1 MRVMRQRRM
10 VILVAAALAM
20 VMALGATACGQDE
33 PSTEPNVEPRAEAT
47 SPAVPP
53 ATTASPAQTEPTA
66 AAPTAA
72 TPGPEPTP
80 EATPPT
86 AAPAEPTASPAE
98 PAATAVPTVSPAEP
112 APTQPPAPTPTSTP
126 QSVVS
131 SELQAYAD
139 EHAHGPGAI
148 YVGDATQLLGPPPH
162 RSLMLGAP
170 EAIYRQGSA
179 AAVLG
184 FEPAGIPDHLFIYN
198 SEYYRDLIDKANLT
212 DPTELTSTG
221 KSIEI
226 QHVCID
232 RNLPT
237 CVLIQ
242 TYWAPNLWERTD
254 GQVDLSVT
262 SFVELGLAGP
272 DTLSQVSDGS
282 LDMVNIFTG
291 YVAGAHPSLE
301 VQSLWGTANDWQAS
315 YSALADMAPDIDRM
329 LLGITGGSPVLN
341 RNWFAGS
348 DQWFFSN
355 KPMRSIDDFEG
366 QQIRTHSASMSDFI
380 RGMGGEPVELS
391 VGELYTALQ
400 IGTVDAAVTTLLLGV
415 TGSLYEV
422 ADHIAGPVIGFG
434 YTNNV
439 INKDVWDGIP
449 ADLQQIII
457 EEGVKA
463 ELEALRLAPF
473 QNFIALEAAEDLGLE
488 AAPFSAET
496 QEHIQTVV
504 LTEHVIPGW
513 LRRLGYPGS
522 GADAVA
528 LYNAKS
534 APYTGLMIAPDGS
547 IERVP
552 ITKGP
557 RAR

>member
-1 MRVMRQRRM
+1 MRQRRIM
-10 VILVAAALAM
+10 ILLAAALAIVM
-20 VMALGATACGQDE
+20 VLAAIACGQDE
-33 PSTEPNVEPRAEAT
+33 TRTEPRAEPRAEAT
-47 SPAVPP
+47 AAAAPQ
-53 ATTASPAQTEPTA
+53 ATTASSAPAMPATD
-66 AAPTAA
+66 APT
-72 TPGPEPTP
+72 
-80 EATPPT
+80 
-86 AAPAEPTASPAE
+86 
-98 PAATAVPTVSPAEP
+98 PAATAQPMPAPTAPATVAAATLAPTEP
-112 APTQPPAPTPTSTP
+112 APTRSAPTPTS

-131 SELQAYAD
+131 PELRAYAD
-139 EHAHGPGAI
+139 EHANGPGAI

-162 RSLMLGAP
+162 QSLTFGVP
-170 EAIYRQGSA
+170 DAIYRQGSA

-184 FEPAGIPDHLFIYN
+184 FEPAGIPDHLFIYD
-198 SEYYRDLIDKANLT
+198 SDYYRDLIDKANLT
-212 DPTELTSTG
+212 DPTDLTSAG
-221 KSIEI
+221 ESIKI

-254 GQVDLSVT
+254 GQVELSVT

-272 DTLSQVSDGS
+272 DTLSQVADGS

-301 VQSLWGTANDWQAS
+301 VQSLWGTASDWQTS
-315 YSALADMAPDIDRM
+315 YLALADMAPDIDRM
-329 LLGITGGSPVLN
+329 LLDITGGSPVLN

-355 KPMRSIDDFEG
+355 RPLRSTGDFEG

-422 ADHIAGPVIGFG
+422 SDHIAGPVIGFG

-439 INKDVWDGIP
+439 INQDVWDGIP
-449 ADLQQIII
+449 EDLQQIIV
-457 EEGVKA
+457 EEGAKT

-488 AAPFSAET
+488 ASPFSDEV

-504 LTEHVIPGW
+504 LPEHVIPGW

-528 LYNAKS
+528 IYNEKS

-547 IERVP
+547 VERVP

>member
-1 MRVMRQRRM
+1 M
-10 VILVAAALAM
+10 
-20 VMALGATACGQDE
+20 
-33 PSTEPNVEPRAEAT
+33 P
-47 SPAVPP
+47 
-53 ATTASPAQTEPTA
+53 
-66 AAPTAA
+66 
-72 TPGPEPTP
+72 
-80 EATPPT
+80 PPT
-86 AAPAEPTASPAE
+86 APATVPAPTV
-98 PAATAVPTVSPAEP
+98 VPTEP
-112 APTQPPAPTPTSTP
+112 APTQPGPTPTPAP
-126 QSVVS
+126 QLVVS
-131 SELQAYAD
+131 PDLQAYAN
-139 EHAHGPGAI
+139 ENAHGPGAI
-148 YVGDATQLLGPPPH
+148 YVGDPTQLLGPPPH
-162 RSLMLGAP
+162 QSLMFGVP
-170 EAIYRQGSA
+170 EAIYRQASA

-198 SEYYRDLIDKANLT
+198 SDYYRDLVDKANLT
-212 DPTELTSTG
+212 DPTELTSAG
-221 KSIEI
+221 ESIKI

-237 CVLIQ
+237 CVMIQ

-254 GQVDLSVT
+254 GQVELSVT

-272 DTLSQVSDGS
+272 DTLSQVADGS

-301 VQSLWGTANDWQAS
+301 VQSLWGTAGDWETS
-315 YSALADMAPDIDRM
+315 YSTLADMAPDIDRM
-329 LLGITGGSPVLN
+329 LLDITGGSPVIN

-348 DQWFFSN
+348 DQWFFSDE
-355 KPMRSIDDFEG
+355 PMRSIDDFED

-439 INKDVWDGIP
+439 INQDVWDGIP

-457 EEGVKA
+457 EEGAKA

-473 QNFIALEAAEDLGLE
+473 QNFIALELAEELGLE
-488 AAPFSAET
+488 AAPFSDET

-528 LYNAKS
+528 IYNEKS

-547 IERVP
+547 VEQVP

>member
-1 MRVMRQRRM
+1 MRQRR
-10 VILVAAALAM
+10 VVFL
-20 VMALGATACGQDE
+20 LGATLAIATVLAAIACGQNE
-33 PSTEPNVEPRAEAT
+33 PATGQNVESRAEAT
-47 SPAVPP
+47 APAAPP
-53 ATTASPAQTEPTA
+53 AAPPTSVAAMPATA
-66 AAPTAA
+66 APPQPDST
-72 TPGPEPTP
+72 PEPTMP
-80 EATPPT
+80 AASPTRPMPVPT
-86 AAPAEPTASPAE
+86 APATVTAP
-98 PAATAVPTVSPAEP
+98 TAVPTEP
-112 APTQPPAPTPTSTP
+112 APTQPAPTPTLPP
-126 QSVVS
+126 QLLVS
-131 SELQAYAD
+131 PELQAYAD

-148 YVGDATQLLGPPPH
+148 YVGDPTQLLGPPPH
-162 RSLMLGAP
+162 PSLMFGVP
-170 EAIYRQGSA
+170 EAIYRQASA

-184 FEPAGIPDHLFIYN
+184 FEPAGIPDHLFIYD
-198 SEYYRDLIDKANLT
+198 SDYYRDLIDKANLT
-212 DPTELTSTG
+212 DPTRLTSSG
-221 KSIEI
+221 ESIKI

-242 TYWAPNLWERTD
+242 TYWAPNLWERTN
-254 GQVDLSVT
+254 GQVELSVT

-301 VQSLWGTANDWQAS
+301 VQSLWGTARDWQTS

-329 LLGITGGSPVLN
+329 LLDITGGSPVLN

-355 KPMRSIDDFEG
+355 QPMRSLGDFEG
-366 QQIRTHSASMSDFI
+366 QRIRTHSASMSDFI

-422 ADHIAGPVIGFG
+422 ADHIAGPVIAFG

-439 INKDVWDGIP
+439 INQDVWGGIP
-449 ADLQQIII
+449 SDLQQIII
-457 EEGVKA
+457 EEGAKT

-473 QNFIALEAAEDLGLE
+473 QNFIALEAAQDLGLE
-488 AAPFSAET
+488 AAPFSNEL

-504 LTEHVIPGW
+504 LPEHVIPGW

-528 LYNAKS
+528 IYNEVS
-534 APYTGLMIAPDGS
+534 APYTGLMITPDGS
-547 IERVP
+547 VERVP

-557 RAR
+557 RAQ

>member
-1 MRVMRQRRM
+1 MRQRRM
-10 VILVAAALAM
+10 VILLTAALAM
-20 VMALGATACGQDE
+20 AATLAALACGQDE
-33 PSTEPNVEPRAEAT
+33 SGTGQSVEPRAEAT
-47 SPAVPP
+47 AAAAPA
-53 ATTASPAQTEPTA
+53 ATTAPPAQATPTTSATA
-66 AAPTAA
+66 AAVPQPAA
-72 TPGPEPTP
+72 TAP
-80 EATPPT
+80 
-86 AAPAEPTASPAE
+86 PAEPTAPASQ
-98 PAATAVPTVSPAEP
+98 PAATAVPTVAPTEA
-112 APTQPPAPTPTSTP
+112 APTQPAPTPQP
-126 QSVVS
+126 EVS
-131 SELQAYAD
+131 PELQAYAA
-139 EHAHGPGAI
+139 EYANGAGAI
-148 YVGDATQLLGPPPH
+148 FVGDATQLLGPPPH
-162 RSLMLGAP
+162 QSLMFGVP
-170 EAIYRQGSA
+170 EAIYRQASA

-184 FEPAGIPDHLFIYN
+184 FEPAGIPGHMFIYD
-198 SEYYRDLIDKANLT
+198 SDYYRDLIDKANLT
-212 DPTELTSTG
+212 DPTELTSSGET
-221 KSIEI
+221 IEI

-242 TYWAPNLWERTD
+242 TYWAPNLWERTE

-272 DTLSQVSDGS
+272 DTLSQVADGS

-301 VQSLWGTANDWQAS
+301 VQSLWGTASDWETS

-329 LLGITGGSPVLN
+329 LLDITGGSPVVN

-348 DQWFFSN
+348 DQWFFSSE
-355 KPMRSIDDFEG
+355 PMRSIGDFEG

-391 VGELYTALQ
+391 IGELYTALQ

-439 INKDVWDGIP
+439 INQDVWDGIP

-457 EEGVKA
+457 EEGAKA

-488 AAPFSAET
+488 AAPFSDEV

-522 GADAVA
+522 GAEAVA
-528 LYNAKS
+528 IYNEKS
-534 APYTGLMIAPDGS
+534 APYTGLRIAADGS
-547 IERVP
+547 VEETP

-557 RAR
+557 RAQ

>member
-1 MRVMRQRRM
+1 MRQWR
-10 VILVAAALAM
+10 IGLLFAGLAATLV
-20 VMALGATACGQDE
+20 LGPVACGEGNEPVTGQSVE
-33 PSTEPNVEPRAEAT
+33 PSGSAAPAAT
-47 SPAVPP
+47 SVAPAV
-53 ATTASPAQTEPTA
+53 ASPTNPPTVSPSEVVL
-66 AAPTAA
+66 PTS
-72 TPGPEPTP
+72 TPRPTP
-80 EATPPT
+80 EAVPPT
-86 AAPAEPTASPAE
+86 AGQPEPTATTAPTPAPTE
-98 PAATAVPTVSPAEP
+98 PAATAVPPTTVP
-112 APTQPPAPTPTSTP
+112 APTRSPALL
-126 QSVVS
+126 
-131 SELQAYAD
+131 EYAA
-139 EHAHGPGAI
+139 EHANGPGAI
-148 YVGDATQLLGPPPH
+148 FAGDATQLLGPPPH
-162 RSLMLGAP
+162 ESLMFGVH
-170 EAIYRQGSA
+170 EAIYRQASA

-184 FEPAGIPDHLFIYN
+184 FQPAGIPDHLFIYN
-198 SEYYRDLIDKANLT
+198 SGYYQDLIEKAKLT
-212 DPTELTSTG
+212 EPTELTSTG
-221 KSIEI
+221 ESIKI

-237 CVLIQ
+237 CVLVQ
-242 TYWAPNLWERTD
+242 TYWAPNLWERTN
-254 GQVDLSVT
+254 GQVELSVT

-272 DTLSQVSDGS
+272 DTLSQVADGS

-301 VQSLWGTANDWQAS
+301 VQSLWETANDWGSS
-315 YSALADMAPDIDRM
+315 YSALTEMAPDIDQM
-329 LLGITGGSPVLN
+329 LLDITGGSPVLN

-355 KPMRSIDDFEG
+355 EPMRSIDDFDG
-366 QQIRTHSASMSDFI
+366 KRVRTHSASMSDFI

-422 ADHIAGPVIGFG
+422 TDHIAGPVIGFG

-439 INKDVWDGIP
+439 INRDVWNRIP
-449 ADLQQIII
+449 EDLQQIII
-457 EEGVKA
+457 EEGAKA

-488 AAPFSAET
+488 AAPFSDDV
-496 QEHIQTVV
+496 QEHIETVV
-504 LTEHVIPGW
+504 LPEHVIPGW

-528 LYNAKS
+528 IFNANV
-534 APYTGLMIAPDGS
+534 APYSGLMIAPDGS
-547 IERVP
+547 VELVP

-557 RAR
+557 RAQ

>member
-1 MRVMRQRRM
+1 MRQRRM
-10 VILVAAALAM
+10 MILLAAALAIVM
-20 VMALGATACGQDE
+20 VLAAIACGQDDTRTE
-33 PSTEPNVEPRAEAT
+33 PSAEPRAAAT
-47 SPAVPP
+47 APAAPQ
-53 ATTASPAQTEPTA
+53 ATTAPSAPAMPAT
-66 AAPTAA
+66 AAPT
-72 TPGPEPTP
+72 
-80 EATPPT
+80 
-86 AAPAEPTASPAE
+86 
-98 PAATAVPTVSPAEP
+98 PAATAQPMTAPTAPATVAAPTVAPTEP
-112 APTQPPAPTPTSTP
+112 APTQPPPTSTP
-126 QSVVS
+126 TSQSVVT
-131 SELQAYAD
+131 SELRAYAD
-139 EHAHGPGAI
+139 EHANGPGAI

-162 RSLMLGAP
+162 QSLMFSVP

-184 FEPAGIPDHLFIYN
+184 FQPAGIPDHLFIYD
-198 SEYYRDLIDKANLT
+198 SDYYRDLINKANLT
-212 DPTELTSTG
+212 EPTQLTSSG
-221 KSIEI
+221 ESIEI

-242 TYWAPNLWERTD
+242 TYWAPNLWERTN

-272 DTLSQVSDGS
+272 DTLSQVADGS

-301 VQSLWGTANDWQAS
+301 VQSLWGTASDWQTS

-329 LLGITGGSPVLN
+329 LLDITGGSPVLN

-355 KPMRSIDDFEG
+355 RPLRSIGDFEG

-391 VGELYTALQ
+391 IGELYTALQ

-439 INKDVWDGIP
+439 INQDVWDGIP
-449 ADLQQIII
+449 EDLQQIII
-457 EEGVKA
+457 EEGAKT

-473 QNFIALEAAEDLGLE
+473 QNFIALEAAQDRGLE
-488 AAPFSAET
+488 AAPFSTEV

-504 LTEHVIPGW
+504 LPEHVIPGW

-522 GADAVA
+522 GAEAVA
-528 LYNAKS
+528 IYNAKS
-534 APYTGLMIAPDGS
+534 APYTGLMINPDGS
-547 IERVP
+547 VERVP

-557 RAR
+557 RAQ

>member
-1 MRVMRQRRM
+1 MRLRRM
-10 VILVAAALAM
+10 VILLAAAMAMAVALA
-20 VMALGATACGQDE
+20 ATACGQEE
-33 PSTEPNVEPRAEAT
+33 PGTGQSAEPRAEAT
-47 SPAVPP
+47 ASTTAPASTAPP
-53 ATTASPAQTEPTA
+53 AQ
-66 AAPTAA
+66 AAPTTETPTRAA
-72 TPGPEPTP
+72 AQPDPTP
-80 EATPPT
+80 
-86 AAPAEPTASPAE
+86 AAS
-98 PAATAVPTVSPAEP
+98 ATAPQ
-112 APTQPPAPTPTSTP
+112 PTQPVPSATVAAPTVVSTEPAPTPTPQMVESTD
-126 QSVVS
+126 
-131 SELQAYAD
+131 LRAYAE

-148 YVGDATQLLGPPPH
+148 YVGDPTQLLGPPPH
-162 RSLMLGAP
+162 QSLMFGVP
-170 EAIYRQGSA
+170 EAIYQQASA
-179 AAVLG
+179 AALLG

-198 SEYYRDLIDKANLT
+198 SDYYEDLIDKANLT
-212 DPTELTSTG
+212 GPTELTSAG
-221 KSIEI
+221 ESIKI

-237 CVLIQ
+237 CALIQ

-254 GQVDLSVT
+254 GQVELSVT

-272 DTLSQVSDGS
+272 DTLSQVADGS

-301 VQSLWGTANDWQAS
+301 VQSLWGTASDWETS
-315 YSALADMAPDIDRM
+315 YSMLADMAPDIDRM
-329 LLGITGGSPVLN
+329 LLDITGGSPVLN

-348 DQWFFSN
+348 DQWFFSDE
-355 KPMRSIDDFEG
+355 PMRSIDDFEG
-366 QQIRTHSASMSDFI
+366 KQIRTHSASMSDFI

-400 IGTVDAAVTTLLLGV
+400 IGAVDAAVTTLLLGV

-422 ADHIAGPVIGFG
+422 ADHIAGPVIAFG

-439 INKDVWDGIP
+439 INQDVWDGIP

-457 EEGVKA
+457 EEGAKA

-473 QNFIALEAAEDLGLE
+473 QNFIALEAAQDLGLE
-488 AAPFSAET
+488 PAPFSDAT
-496 QEHIQTVV
+496 QEHIQTVA

-528 LYNAKS
+528 IYNEKS
-534 APYTGLMIAPDGS
+534 APYTGLMIKPDGS
-547 IERVP
+547 VERAP
-552 ITKGP
+552 ITRGP
-557 RAR
+557 HAQ

>member
-1 MRVMRQRRM
+1 MRQRRM
-10 VILVAAALAM
+10 MILLAAALAIVM
-20 VMALGATACGQDE
+20 VLAAIACGQDKTGTE
-33 PSTEPNVEPRAEAT
+33 PSAEPRAEAT
-47 SPAVPP
+47 AVAAPQATTTLPAPAMP
-53 ATTASPAQTEPTA
+53 AT
-66 AAPTAA
+66 AAPTLAA
-72 TPGPEPTP
+72 LQPDPTQP
-80 EATPPT
+80 AVSPT
-86 AAPAEPTASPAE
+86 APATVAAPIVAPT
-98 PAATAVPTVSPAEP
+98 EP
-112 APTQPPAPTPTSTP
+112 APTQPAPTSTPTP

-131 SELQAYAD
+131 PELLAYAD
-139 EHAHGPGAI
+139 EHANGPGAI

-162 RSLMLGAP
+162 QSLTFGVP

-184 FEPAGIPDHLFIYN
+184 FEPAGIPDHLFIYD
-198 SEYYRDLIDKANLT
+198 SDYYRNLIDKANLT
-212 DPTELTSTG
+212 DPTELTSVG
-221 KSIEI
+221 ESIKI

-242 TYWAPNLWERTD
+242 TYWAPNLWERTN
-254 GQVDLSVT
+254 GQVELSVT

-272 DTLSQVSDGS
+272 DTLSQVADGS

-301 VQSLWGTANDWQAS
+301 VQSLWGTATDWQTS

-329 LLGITGGSPVLN
+329 LLDITGGSPVLN

-355 KPMRSIDDFEG
+355 RPLRSIGDFEG

-391 VGELYTALQ
+391 IGELYTALQ

-439 INKDVWDGIP
+439 INQDIWDGIP
-449 ADLQQIII
+449 EDLQQIII
-457 EEGVKA
+457 EEGAKT

-473 QNFIALEAAEDLGLE
+473 QNFIALEAAQDRGLE
-488 AAPFSAET
+488 AAPFSNEV
-496 QEHIQTVV
+496 QEHIRTVV
-504 LTEHVIPGW
+504 LPEHVIPGW

-528 LYNAKS
+528 IYNAKS

-547 IERVP
+547 VEQAP